1 MDVRLLAELI
11 WSASRA
17 DEGTISATGADVV
30 AGAIAGSGWLRDL
43 LAEAWADG
51 FEAGHSTARGVNDEY
66 PSRALNPYE

>member
-30 AGAIAGSGWLRDL
+30 AGAIAGSGWLRSL
-43 LAEAWADG
+43 LAEAWVEGWD
-51 FEAGHSTARGVNDEY
+51 SRDENPEHRIIY
-66 PSRALNPYE
+66 GDRANPYRD